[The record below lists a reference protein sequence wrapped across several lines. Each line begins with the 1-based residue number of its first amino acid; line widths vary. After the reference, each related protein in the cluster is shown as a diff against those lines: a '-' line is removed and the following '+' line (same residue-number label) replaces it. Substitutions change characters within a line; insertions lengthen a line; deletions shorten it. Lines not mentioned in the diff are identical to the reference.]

1 MKAHTEDED
10 GQTPEYPLSAPI
22 KPDDPE
28 RRSDQSQADTRD
40 WSERSDDKE
49 P

>member
-1 MKAHTEDED
+1 MKAQAEDDD

-40 WSERSDDKE
+40 WSQPDDDE
-49 P
+49 TV